1 MNATEILLVD
11 DDPRI
16 LESFGRRLRR
26 QGYRVKTAMN
36 GIEALE
42 TLKNSEPDIIISD
55 MRMPQMDGVEL
66 MKKIPVKDGA
76 PPGRIIFTA
85 FDDGEAMEMAK
96 LGEGGV
102 FRVEKDRWGTDLQP
116 AIARALELRKIT
128 LELIKNAKEK
138 LRQEK
143 KLAELKAVQELNKLQ
158 NVFMASI
165 NHEFRTPLTGII
177 GFAQT
182 MLLMLERGNLTPDKI
197 TKYLKHVLDSADRL
211 VKLLYDVT
219 EILLIAKGVHL
230 DIQEIALHHII
241 KELQSEMLEK
251 AAAKNLVFE
260 INLPENL
267 QRVKADRRRLAQVLR
282 NLIENAVK
290 FTNEGR
296 VVVEAVSGAEGVTVS
311 VSDTGIGIKEEE
323 VKYIFGR
330 FTKVD
335 NSGFRPGTG
344 LGLYISENLVKLMGG
359 EIWLDSKAGKGSTFH
374 FTLPNAEAVSAAKPE
389 FAIKRVRI

>member
-26 QGYRVKTAMN
+26 QGYKVKMAKN

-42 TLKNSEPDIIISD
+42 ELKETSPDIIISD

-66 MKKIPVKDGA
+66 MKKVPVKEGA

-85 FDDGEAMEMAK
+85 FDDGEAMEMAQ
-96 LGEGGV
+96 LGEGGI

-128 LELIKNAKEK
+128 AELIKKAEEK
-138 LRQEK
+138 LHQDK
-143 KLAELKAVQELNKLQ
+143 KLAELKAVHELNKLQ

-182 MLLMLERGNLTPDKI
+182 MLLTLERGNLQPDKI
-197 TKYLKHVLDSADRL
+197 KEYLKHVLDCADRL

-219 EILLIAKGVHL
+219 EILLIAKGVRL
-230 DIQEIALHHII
+230 DIMEIALPHVI
-241 KELQSEMLEK
+241 KELQPEMLET
-251 AAAKNLVFE
+251 AVAKNLAFE
-260 INLPENL
+260 VNLPENL
-267 QRVKADRRRLAQVLR
+267 PEVKADRKRLSQVLR
-282 NLIENAVK
+282 NLIENAIK
-290 FTNEGR
+290 FTNKGR
-296 VVVEAVSGAEGVTVS
+296 ITVSAVSSEQGVTVS

-323 VKYIFGR
+323 IKYIFER

-335 NSGFRPGTG
+335 ESGFKHGIG

-359 EIWLDSKAGKGSTFH
+359 KIWLDSKAGEGSTFH
-374 FTLPNAEAVSAAKPE
+374 FTLP
-389 FAIKRVRI
+389 RH

>member
-1 MNATEILLVD
+1 MSATEILLVD

-16 LESFGRRLRR
+16 LESFGRKLRK
-26 QGYRVKTAMN
+26 QGYLVRTAEN
-36 GIEALE
+36 GIDALE
-42 TLKNSEPDIIISD
+42 TLKESAPDIIISD

-66 MKKIPVKDGA
+66 MKKVPLKDGT

-128 LELIKNAKEK
+128 DELIKSAEEK
-138 LRQEK
+138 LLQDK
-143 KLAELKAVQELNKLQ
+143 KLVEMKAVQELNKLQ
-158 NVFMASI
+158 NVFVASI

-182 MLLMLERGNLTPDKI
+182 MLLMLERGKLQPDKI
-197 TKYLKHVLDSADRL
+197 KEYLKHVLDCSDRL
-211 VKLLYDVT
+211 VKLLRDVT

-230 DIQEIALHHII
+230 DIQEVALHHVI
-241 KELQSEMLEK
+241 KELESEMLEVASTK
-251 AAAKNLVFE
+251 KLAFE
-260 INLPENL
+260 IDIPENL
-267 QRVKADRRRLAQVLR
+267 PRLKADRERLYQVLR
-282 NLIENAVK
+282 SLVENAIK

-296 VVVEAVSGAEGVTVS
+296 VVVSAASSAEGVTVS

-323 VKYIFGR
+323 VQYIFGR
-330 FTKVD
+330 FSRVD
-335 NSGFRPGTG
+335 DSGFKHGIG

-359 EIWLDSKAGKGSTFH
+359 KIWLESEVGKGSTFH
-374 FTLPNAEAVSAAKPE
+374 FTLPSVAK
-389 FAIKRVRI
+389 A

>member
-1 MNATEILLVD
+1 MNETEILLVD

-26 QGYRVKTAMN
+26 QGYQVKTAIN
-36 GIEALE
+36 GANALEMLEEAL
-42 TLKNSEPDIIISD
+42 PDIIISD

-66 MKKIPVKDGA
+66 MKKVPVKNGA

-96 LGEGGV
+96 LGEGGI
-102 FRVEKDRWGTDLQP
+102 FRVEKDRWGTDLKP

-128 LELIKNAKEK
+128 VELIKNAEEK

-143 KLAELKAVQELNKLQ
+143 KLAELKAVHELNKLQ

-182 MLLMLERGNLTPDKI
+182 MLLMLERGNLTPEK
-197 TKYLKHVLDSADRL
+197 TTVYLQHVLDSSDRL

-230 DIQEIALHHII
+230 NIQEIDLRHII
-241 KELQSEMLEK
+241 KELQPEMLEK
-251 AAAKNLVFE
+251 AVARNLVFE
-260 INLPENL
+260 TNLPENL
-267 QRVKADRRRLAQVLR
+267 PLVKADRKRLSQVFR
-282 NLIENAVK
+282 NLIENAIK

-296 VVVEAVSGAEGVTVS
+296 VAVEAVSNTEGITVS
-311 VSDTGIGIKEEE
+311 VIDTGIGIKEEE
-323 VKYIFGR
+323 IEHIFGR

-335 NSGFRPGTG
+335 NSGFKPGVG

-374 FTLPNAEAVSAAKPE
+374 FTLLNECAPVQPALP
-389 FAIKRVRI
+389 